1 MQGETLDKKI
11 TGGPFPG
18 ITGGIVLSTY
28 AEMNEAGLHRS
39 TMGET
44 SGRGG
49 VGADSKVL
57 RGGYKD
63 EID

>member
-1 MQGETLDKKI
+1 LDKKI
-11 TGGPFPG
+11 TFGSIPG
-18 ITGGIVLSTY
+18 ITGGTVFSTS

-39 TMGET
+39 TMGGI

-63 EID
+63 DID